1 MAQQP
6 PSSPKHVLSTI
17 SVPGLLCTCLWTKV
31 SFALFSVLNKDYLT
45 PLQKALTSRQ
55 GRLST
60 SQNMSGVHHETT
72 IAPPTSCWQC
82 SETSP
87 YTYTGCQHWMEHSA
101 CSDLG
106 SCCPKTDP
114 IEQAPHHGHS
124 VRPCHPPAPLQPFSE
139 LESWA
144 NLQPLHLRRQS
155 AGRTARQLPGIFQ
168 CWRLQ
173 QPPVS
178 LCLITEQPA
187 PRVSL
192 Q

>member
-55 GRLST
+55 GMLST

-114 IEQAPHHGHS
+114 IESRHPTMVTLC
-124 VRPCHPPAPLQPFSE
+124 VRVTH
-139 LESWA
+139 
-144 NLQPLHLRRQS
+144 LHLYSPSLSWR
-155 AGRTARQLPGIFQ
+155 AGQT
-168 CWRLQ
+168 C
-173 QPPVS
+173 S
-178 LCLITEQPA
+178 HCT
-187 PRVSL
+187 
-192 Q
+192 